1 MTTLKSHF
9 QKIYINC
16 TGIFSFLLTGHAFL
30 LPLAPLNVNVGE
42 FAKVTVVANSELD
55 TALAEVSSLWT
66 GEGHTWGQG
75 CPLGSL

>member
-1 MTTLKSHF
+1 MTTLKSRF

-42 FAKVTVVANSELD
+42 FAKVTVVANRQLD
-55 TALAEVSSLWT
+55 TA
-66 GEGHTWGQG
+66 
-75 CPLGSL
+75 

>member
-1 MTTLKSHF
+1 MTTLKSCF

-16 TGIFSFLLTGHAFL
+16 LLTGHAFL

-42 FAKVTVVANSELD
+42 FAKVTVVANRQLD

>member
-1 MTTLKSHF
+1 MTTLKSCF

-30 LPLAPLNVNVGE
+30 LPLAPLNVNVSE
-42 FAKVTVVANSELD
+42 FAKVKVVANRQLD